1 MIKKTERR
9 MTMRKLI
16 FTLLTALFLLLPAA
30 ARADYTEWKDSAYP
44 FRSVKTIYIDEMD
57 TEGLEGLSISEEWK
71 LKDTFYKKISK
82 INDLTILAEE
92 PRPEGNL
99 ISRDNTE
106 DAVIGGKDTAIP
118 QEAVAKGAD
127 IYIQPRIT
135 TWQVDSYLVPAHT
148 EWRNTEVR
156 DAWCDKDGRWHEYYR
171 TVTYPEF
178 VPDYWVPYAQV
189 TVTFEWYDI
198 KTGNLIATSEDKR
211 VRNAENHPED
221 LYGRIVDRFVKNVKK
236 AVG

>member
-1 MIKKTERR
+1 
-9 MTMRKLI
+9 MRKLI
-16 FTLLTALFLLLPAA
+16 FTILTALLLLLSGAA

-57 TEGLEGLSISEEWK
+57 TEGLEGLSISEEWE

-82 INDLTILAEE
+82 IKDVTILAEE

-99 ISRDNTE
+99 ISKDKTA

-118 QEAVAKGAD
+118 KEAVAKGAD

-148 EWRNTEVR
+148 EWRNIEVR
-156 DAWCDKDGRWHEYYR
+156 DAWRDKDGRWHEYYR

>member
-1 MIKKTERR
+1 
-9 MTMRKLI
+9 MRKLI
-16 FTLLTALFLLLPAA
+16 FTLLTALFLLIPAA

-92 PRPEGNL
+92 PKPEGNL
-99 ISRDNTE
+99 ISRDKTE
-106 DAVIGGKDTAIP
+106 DVVIGGKDTAIP

-135 TWQVDSYLVPAHT
+135 TWQVDSYLVPGHT

-156 DAWCDKDGRWHEYYR
+156 DAWRDKDGRWHEYYR

>member
-1 MIKKTERR
+1 
-9 MTMRKLI
+9 MRKLI
-16 FTLLTALFLLLPAA
+16 FTLLTALFLFLLLPAA

-82 INDLTILAEE
+82 IKDLTILAEE

-99 ISRDNTE
+99 ISRDKTE

-156 DAWCDKDGRWHEYYR
+156 DAWRDKDGRWHEYYR
-171 TVTYPEF
+171 TVT
-178 VPDYWVPYAQV
+178 
-189 TVTFEWYDI
+189 FEWYDT

>member
-1 MIKKTERR
+1 
-9 MTMRKLI
+9 MRKLI
-16 FTLLTALFLLLPAA
+16 FTILTALLLLLSGAA
-30 ARADYTEWKDSAYP
+30 ARAEYTEWKDSTYP
-44 FRSVKTIYIDEMD
+44 FQSVKTIYVDEID
-57 TEGLEGLSISEEWK
+57 TEALEGLSPAEEWK

-82 INDLTILAEE
+82 IKDVSILTKE
-92 PRPEGNL
+92 PRPDGDL
-99 ISRDNTE
+99 NTK

-118 QEAVAKGAD
+118 EEAVEKGAD

-156 DAWCDKDGRWHEYYR
+156 DAWRDKDGRWHEYYR

-189 TVTFEWYDI
+189 TVTFEWYDT
-198 KTGNLIATSEDKR
+198 KSGNLIASSEDSR
-211 VRNAENHPED
+211 TRGAESNPEN
-221 LYGRIVDRFVKNVKK
+221 LYGRIVDRFIKNMKK
-236 AVG
+236 TLG

>member
-1 MIKKTERR
+1 
-9 MTMRKLI
+9 MRKLI
-16 FTLLTALFLLLPAA
+16 FALLTVLFLLLPAA

-82 INDLTILAEE
+82 INDLTILAEK

-99 ISRDNTE
+99 ISRDKTE

-156 DAWCDKDGRWHEYYR
+156 DAWRDKDGRWHEYYR

-189 TVTFEWYDI
+189 TVTFEWYDT
-198 KTGNLIATSEDKR
+198 KSGNLIATSEDKR

-236 AVG
+236 LVGW